1 MIVGSLEVTLR
12 LHGVRSLKEKRAIR
26 QSLLS
31 KIRTGFKLAAAET
44 DDQDTWDALTVGIA
58 AVGPHR
64 GPVQQVL
71 RDAADY
77 IASGDYGEL
86 LDERTEIERY

>member
-1 MIVGSLEVTLR
+1 MVVGSLEITLR
-12 LHGVRSLKEKRAIR
+12 LHAIRSLKEKRKIR

-31 KIRTGFKLAAAET
+31 KMRSGFKLAAAET
-44 DDQDTWDALTVGIA
+44 DDQDILDGLTIGLA

-64 GPVQQVL
+64 GPVEQVL

-77 IASGDYGEL
+77 IAAGDYGEI
-86 LDERTEIERY
+86 LDERLELERY